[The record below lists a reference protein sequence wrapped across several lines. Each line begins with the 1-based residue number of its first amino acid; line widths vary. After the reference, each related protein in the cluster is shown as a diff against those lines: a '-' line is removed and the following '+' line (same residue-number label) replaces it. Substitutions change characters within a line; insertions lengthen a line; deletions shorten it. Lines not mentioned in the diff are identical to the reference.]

1 MSVPISPRSAD
12 DTDSDMMR
20 CTTSERTRQSNQKR
34 IADDI
39 DSDMMRCTTS
49 ERTRQSNQKRI
60 ADDIDSD
67 MMRCT
72 TSERT
77 RQSNQKRI
85 ADDIDSDMMRC
96 TTSERTRQSKCSA
109 DIEGLA
115 RKCAYFWRLH
125 ANKRDAEKDVSFFCA
140 LATEISE
147 ESPKIEMAN
156 GNKTVKVSGIKSTTI
171 NRTALCKQVFL
182 LAALDTNEEFTSALD
197 VANYNARIL
206 DAEGLLCGYNKVCF
220 AGYRNVIPLCGL
232 HVVSLILKK
241 HLTVKD
247 MNRAIY
253 ETTAMLRAS
262 GNFTEDIC
270 SWNYQPGVI
279 NSGSLSRQV
288 IENLLCNH
296 GKCQLQKMITCIS
309 IEDCIKV
316 SILTMMCT
324 PYPHLK

>member
-1 MSVPISPRSAD
+1 
-12 DTDSDMMR
+12 
-20 CTTSERTRQSNQKR
+20 
-34 IADDI
+34 
-39 DSDMMRCTTS
+39 
-49 ERTRQSNQKRI
+49 
-60 ADDIDSD
+60 
-67 MMRCT
+67 
-72 TSERT
+72 
-77 RQSNQKRI
+77 
-85 ADDIDSDMMRC
+85 
-96 TTSERTRQSKCSA
+96 
-109 DIEGLA
+109 
-115 RKCAYFWRLH
+115 LH
-125 ANKRDAEKDVSFFCA
+125 ANKRDAEKNVSFFCA

-279 NSGSLSRQV
+279 NSRMDAKSIRAKLMMSIYVPAVVGTRGDVDTSRNGTAKPCLSS
-288 IENLLCNH
+288 H
-296 GKCQLQKMITCIS
+296 GINIVQCFTQTFSSNYDTCIATMAS
-309 IEDCIKV
+309 II
-316 SILTMMCT
+316 
-324 PYPHLK
+324 